1 MVEHAAEGA
10 FNAAS
15 HTVTAIARPAFDVIK
30 SAATEGIHLIAHTVP
45 FLPDK
50 TRRGMDAAARTVMRA
65 KLGDLDAKQFIKG
78 IADAAKAGVHAA
90 QAVGDKLLDASKL
103 VSHVVD
109 LPVLA
114 LEHVPGVGPIVK
126 SLSPFQ
132 TWNHMAGAIQ
142 KGDFRQL
149 EKIAK
154 DQLSLVQGVASLVP
168 GVGSG
173 ISSAISAGLAVLDG
187 GSPIEIA
194 IEAAYGA
201 IPIPPGLRN
210 VTDPVLHIVVQLS
223 FHGSNLTDVA
233 IHAAR
238 DQVPHGIAR
247 DVFDTLVHLV
257 VHKHGVQRVAGGL
270 LDHFVKQYAPAGVG
284 HDLANALAGAT
295 SHLPDVFTHL
305 PHVAASAGIRSP
317 ADALRALQHAGI
329 PLPNLQQAAAHVI
342 PGAAHP
348 PAAHPAHPPAPPHPA
363 NHVHA

>member
-15 HTVTAIARPAFDVIK
+15 HAVTTIARPAFNIVK
-30 SAATEGIHLIAHTVP
+30 AAASEGIHLIAHTVP

-50 TRRGMDAAARTVMRA
+50 ARKGMDAAARTVMRA

-90 QAVGDKLLDASKL
+90 QAIGDKLLDASKL
-103 VSHVVD
+103 VAHVVD

-114 LEHVPGVGPIVK
+114 LQNVPGVGGIVK

-132 TWNHMAGAIQ
+132 TWGHMATAIQ
-142 KGDFRQL
+142 HGDFRKL
-149 EKIAK
+149 EDIAK
-154 DQLSLVQGVASLVP
+154 QQLSLAQGVVSLIP

-210 VTDPVLHIVVQLS
+210 VTDPVLHVVIRLT

-233 IHAAR
+233 IHTAR
-238 DQVPHGIAR
+238 DQLPHGIAR

-284 HDLANALAGAT
+284 LNLSKALVHAT
-295 SHLPDVFTHL
+295 SHLPDVFTAL
-305 PHVAASAGIRSP
+305 PHVAAAAGIHTP
-317 ADALRALQHAGI
+317 ADALRALDHAGI
-329 PLPNLQQAAAHVI
+329 HLPPQVAAHV

-348 PAAHPAHPPAPPHPA
+348 PAPHAPAPH
-363 NHVHA
+363 HQGHA